1 METRVQA
8 QIYFLTIGAFL
19 LSATGCARVETAA
32 SQQFER
38 LIADEWE
45 FRLSESP
52 VFATRCGDYRFNDK
66 LAKVSLADQDRRVA
80 RQREFLER
88 LRAIDR
94 SELGGEEQ
102 INYDI
107 FERIKNNA
115 IAAYGFSKYLMPIT
129 HIDGFQT
136 DFAELPDR
144 VPFDTVRH
152 YEDYI
157 ARLGAFNSFAAE
169 HIELM
174 RAGIERGFVLPK
186 VAAKDIERSVKPH
199 IVTDADESLF
209 FKPFEKFPERISEG
223 DRQRLSQAGRDAIMN
238 SVVPGFESLLKF
250 LQDEYVPASRSQI
263 SASAL
268 PDGKAYYKYLV
279 RYFTTTDLTP
289 EQIHQT
295 GLDEVKRIRAEMM
308 KVIGEVGFDGG
319 FRDFVNF
326 LQSDPRFYVD
336 TEPAL
341 VKEVALIAKKVDG
354 ELPGLFKRLPRTPF
368 GIKQVPDY
376 LSSEAPGAY
385 YMRSAGDGS
394 RPGFFFINTYDLASR
409 PTYMLEAL
417 CLHEAM
423 PGHHL
428 QIALQQELEGLPGFR
443 RFGWFNAYGEGWALY
458 SERLGLEMGLYE
470 DPYSDFGRLLLEMWR
485 ACRLVVD
492 TGMHYYGWSRQQAID
507 YMAEY
512 SALPLQNIVTE
523 VDRYIVWPGQ
533 ALAYKIGELK
543 IRELREMAEEKLG
556 GDFDVREFHDVVLGG
571 GTIPLDV
578 LEGNVKRWVGEQ

>member
-1 METRVQA
+1 VSVA
-8 QIYFLTIGAFL
+8 
-19 LSATGCARVETAA
+19 GCARVETAA

-45 FRLSESP
+45 FRLRESP
-52 VFATRCGDYRFNDK
+52 VFATRCADYRFNDK
-66 LAKVSLADQDRRVA
+66 LPKVSLADQDRRIAV
-80 RQREFLER
+80 QRKFLER
-88 LRAIDR
+88 LHAIDR
-94 SELGGEEQ
+94 NELGGQEQ

-129 HIDGFQT
+129 HIDGFHT

-157 ARLGAFNSFAAE
+157 ARLSAFNSFAAE

-186 VAAKDIERSVKPH
+186 VVANDIERSVKPH
-199 IVTDADESLF
+199 IVADADESLF
-209 FKPFEKFPERISEG
+209 VKPFEKFPERISED
-223 DRQRLSQAGRDAIMN
+223 DRRRLSRAGRDAIMN

-250 LQDEYVPASRSQI
+250 LQDEYVPASRSEI

-308 KVIGEVGFDGG
+308 KVIGETGFEGG
-319 FRDFVNF
+319 FRDFVDF
-326 LQSDPRFYVD
+326 LRSDPRFYAD
-336 TEPAL
+336 TALAL
-341 VKEVALIAKKVDG
+341 VKDVALIAKKVDG
-354 ELPGLFKRLPRTPF
+354 ELPRLFKRLPRTPF

-376 LSSEAPGAY
+376 LASEAPGAY
-385 YMRSAGDGS
+385 YMRPAGDGS
-394 RPGFFFINTYDLASR
+394 RAGFFFINTYNLKSR

-428 QIALQQELEGLPGFR
+428 QIALQQELEGLPDFR

-458 SERLGLEMGLYE
+458 SERLGLEMGLYG
-470 DPYSDFGRLLLEMWR
+470 DPYNNFGRLLLEMWR

-492 TGMHYYGWSRQQAID
+492 TGMHYFGWSRQQAID

-543 IRELREMAEEKLG
+543 IRELRKLAEKELG
-556 GDFDVREFHDVVLGG
+556 GDFDVREFHDVVLDS

-578 LEGNVKRWVGEQ
+578 LEGNVKRWMGR